1 MEEGQNTFMVK
12 FIKSLDF
19 VNIKIITVKDIFIVF
34 IVQRKEIIDFVKEV
48 S

>member
-19 VNIKIITVKDIFIVF
+19 VNIKIITAKDIFIVF
-34 IVQRKEIIDFVKEV
+34 IVQRKEIIDFIKEV

>member
-1 MEEGQNTFMVK
+1 MVK

-19 VNIKIITVKDIFIVF
+19 ISIKIITVKDIFIVF
-34 IVQRKEIIDFVKEV
+34 IVQRKEIIDFIKEV

>member
-34 IVQRKEIIDFVKEV
+34 IVQRKEIIDFIKEV

>member
-1 MEEGQNTFMVK
+1 MDEGQNFLMVK

-19 VNIKIITVKDIFIVF
+19 INIKIITAKDVFIVF
-34 IVQRKEIIDFVKEV
+34 IVQRREIIDFIKEV

>member
-19 VNIKIITVKDIFIVF
+19 INIKIITVKDIFIVF
-34 IVQRKEIIDFVKEV
+34 IVQRKEIIDFIKEV